1 MAIFDISMDINKDM
15 MVYKNKEE
23 KKPVFYQASN
33 HKENGHYETELKMN
47 LHTGTH
53 IDAPLHMLENAETM
67 SCYSPDSFI
76 RKAKVLELTHIN
88 GAISKE
94 HLEKHTI
101 TSGDF
106 ILLKTKNS
114 FESAFNQE
122 FVFLD
127 VTGAKYLAEKNI
139 SGVGID
145 ALGIE
150 RSQPEHDTHIELM
163 NKKIMILEGIRLEG
177 IAEGEYVLLVLP
189 IKLNGMEAAPARAL
203 LIDKEHIDII
213 ANMIK

>member
-15 MVYKNKEE
+15 MVYKNKKE
-23 KKPVFYQASN
+23 KQPVFYQASN
-33 HKENGHYETELKMN
+33 YKENGHFETELKMN

-53 IDAPLHMLENAETM
+53 IDAPLHMLENGETM
-67 SCYSPDSFI
+67 SCYRTERFI
-76 RKAKVLELTHIN
+76 KKAKVFDLTQIN
-88 GAISKE
+88 GAIGKQD
-94 HLEKHTI
+94 LECYQI
-101 TSGDF
+101 DEEDF

-114 FESAFNQE
+114 FESSFNQE

-127 VTGAKYLAEKNI
+127 KTGAKYLAEKNI

-150 RSQPEHDTHIELM
+150 RSQPKHETHIELM
-163 NKKIMILEGIRLEG
+163 NKSIMILEGIRLEG
-177 IAEGEYVLLVLP
+177 IAEGEYVLMVFP

-203 LIDKEHIDII
+203 LMDKEQLDTF
-213 ANMIK
+213 ADMLK